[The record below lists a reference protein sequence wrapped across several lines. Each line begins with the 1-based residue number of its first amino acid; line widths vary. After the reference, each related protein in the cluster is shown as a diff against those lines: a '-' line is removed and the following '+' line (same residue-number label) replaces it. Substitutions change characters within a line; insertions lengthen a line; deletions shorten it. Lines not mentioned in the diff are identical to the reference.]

1 MMPYTLYDP
10 PASQSAVWPGG
21 IPPAPLAGGLGIE
34 LPQIDWRQILILVAI
49 LVGFILLLRI
59 IRKARGGPSPRAQT
73 VTTVF

>member
-1 MMPYTLYDP
+1 MMPYTLYN
-10 PASQSAVWPGG
+10 PASEQPAVWPGG

-34 LPQIDWRQILILVAI
+34 LPQIDWRQIIILAAV
-49 LVGFILLLRI
+49 LVGFILFLRI